1 MTGPLRALAAALAFA
16 AVSACGHRPEQRVEV
31 ASAAALHPPSI
42 AATHVPP
49 PWSAADVRALQAQ
62 LREAFGGA
70 ELANSGIAVVDAAGR
85 PLFVRRERTPM
96 TPASTFKLLVSASA
110 YRILGPR
117 FRFTTTLE
125 AQDDPS
131 DGTIHGDVYLVGS
144 GDPTLTRDDLRAGIG
159 ALYQAGIRKITGSI
173 VADASAFSGPEVNR
187 FWDPDDLQY
196 DYAAGTSALSLD
208 QGTVEF
214 DVIPTTPGAPA
225 RIVANPSS
233 DAVRWTGSV
242 MTSYTTMLTIQRA
255 PEKNDFTFDGRIA
268 AGAQQAFWRP
278 VIGMPL
284 YAAGVARMML
294 RQRGIEVDGGIRTG
308 LAPLTPAVLWRHRSA
323 PLSEI
328 VKQMLLVSN
337 NHFAEQLLRAVGAT
351 TGAGTEASGG
361 RVERAVL
368 KQTEVPDEGL
378 RIVDGSG
385 LAPVDRVAPLTLA
398 LLLAHTAAESTGTQF
413 VRELPRAGIE
423 GTVKYHQL
431 TDGLGRVRAK
441 SGHIEGVNA
450 LAGYVD
456 TRRHGRVSFVIIVN
470 GPNADGGGVYD
481 GMDKALDDIARS

>member
-1 MTGPLRALAAALAFA
+1 MIGRLRLLAAALAL
-16 AVSACGHRPEQRVEV
+16 VVTSSCGHRSEPRVSI
-31 ASAAALHPPSI
+31 ASAAALHPPVI
-42 AATHVPP
+42 APRLPP
-49 PWSAADVRALQAQ
+49 PWSAGDVRALQSR
-62 LREAFGGA
+62 LREAFGDA
-70 ELANSGIAVVDAAGR
+70 ELANCGIAVVDAAGR
-85 PLFVRRERTPM
+85 PLFTRRDRTAM
-96 TPASTFKLLVSASA
+96 TPASTFKLIVSATA
-110 YRILGPR
+110 YRILGPDH
-117 FRFTTTLE
+117 RFTTTFE
-125 AQDDPS
+125 AQDDPV

-144 GDPTLTRDDLRAGIG
+144 GDPTLTRDDLRAGVG
-159 ALYQAGIRKITGSI
+159 ALARAGIRKITGSI

-214 DVIPTTPGAPA
+214 DIIPTTPGAPA
-225 RIVANPSS
+225 RIVANPAS

-242 MTSYTTMLTIQRA
+242 LTSYTTMLTIQRA
-255 PEKNDFTFDGRIA
+255 AEKNDFTFDGRIA
-268 AGAQQAFWRP
+268 AGVQQAFWRP

-284 YAAGVARMML
+284 YTAGVARTML
-294 RQRGIEVDGGIRTG
+294 RQRGIEVDGGIKTG
-308 LAPLTPAVLWRHRSA
+308 IAPLTPAVLWRHRSG
-323 PLSEI
+323 PLRDI

-351 TGAGTEASGG
+351 IGAGTEATGG

-368 KQTEVPDEGL
+368 RQTEVPEEGL

-385 LAPVDRVAPLTLA
+385 LASVDRVAPLTLA
-398 LLLAHTAAESTGTQF
+398 ELLAHTAAEPAGPQF
-413 VRELPRAGIE
+413 VRELPLAGIE

-456 TRRHGRVSFVIIVN
+456 TRHHGRVSFVIIVN
-470 GPNADGGGVYD
+470 GPDADGGPVYD